1 MAEVDPRLGQ
11 IPKEL
16 LKDREV
22 RLYFEDLERFL
33 HDSWVRTG
41 GGNDE
46 IANLDIRESYP
57 WPTGIQSSDISK
69 VFNFPQATDDSR
81 FRAVTATQSYT
92 ANDFEFINAKGNST
106 ITLVK
111 YPVEN
116 SVIIIR
122 NGDGSTI
129 NLDGNGKTINGS
141 LTGAIRREQTAIE
154 LYYFIDS
161 DEWLVK

>member
-16 LKDREV
+16 LEDREV

-33 HDSWVRTG
+33 HDIWIRTG

-57 WPTGIQSSDISK
+57 WPTGLQASDIDK
-69 VFNFPQATDDSR
+69 AFNFPQPTNEPI

-92 ANDFEFINAKGNST
+92 ANDYEFINDKGNST

-122 NGDGSTI
+122 NGDGSNI
-129 NLDGNGKTINGS
+129 NLSGNGKTINGS
-141 LTGAIRREQTAIE
+141 LTGILRREQTAIE

-161 DEWLVK
+161 DEWLAK